1 MQLNDRTIRT
11 RHATIRLTESQS
23 GGLPLL
29 LIHGSGSSRH
39 VFERQLQSPMAERFR
54 LIALDLPG
62 HGDSSNAADGGAS
75 YKLPGLAET
84 VGEVV
89 SELGISRMAVF
100 GWSLGGHIALEM
112 MDKDPAVA
120 GVMLMGAPPI
130 GRGPIALLRAFRT
143 NLDTGLAS
151 KERFSDADVMRFARL
166 CYGDKVEPAFLET
179 IKRADGRLRKIMFG
193 SMLSGHCADER
204 QLVESRQIPIA
215 IVNGSEDPFVRLGYI
230 AALRYRALW
239 DGMCHIIPDA
249 GHAAFHEAPET
260 FNPMLSRFADD
271 VAMQKVMDVPTRA
284 KSMPLAE
291 MPQQVRRA

>member
-11 RHATIRLTESQS
+11 RHATVRLTESVS

-39 VFERQLQSPMAERFR
+39 VFERQMQSPLAERFR
-54 LIALDLPG
+54 LIAIDLPG
-62 HGDSSNAADGGAS
+62 HGDSCNAGDDGANS
-75 YKLPGLAET
+75 YTLPGLAET

-112 MDKDPAVA
+112 MDKQATVA

-151 KERFSDADVMRFARL
+151 KEKFSDADVMRFAKL
-166 CYGDKVEPAFLET
+166 CYGDKVEPAFIES

-193 SMLSGHCADER
+193 SMLSGHCADEKR
-204 QLVESRQIPIA
+204 LVENRLTPVA

-249 GHAAFHEAPET
+249 GHAAFREAPEI

-271 VAMQKVMDVPTRA
+271 VAMQKMMDVRPDRQRA
-284 KSMPLAE
+284 
-291 MPQQVRRA
+291 